1 MSFIVGKRICV
12 FKLANNG
19 QDTRGGSITWDIRT
33 SSIPCTIPSWHL
45 SGLFSLKEIRE

>member
-19 QDTRGGSITWDIRT
+19 QDTRAVQHYLGHKNILHTVHYTELASQRFIQSKGD
-33 SSIPCTIPSWHL
+33 
-45 SGLFSLKEIRE
+45 